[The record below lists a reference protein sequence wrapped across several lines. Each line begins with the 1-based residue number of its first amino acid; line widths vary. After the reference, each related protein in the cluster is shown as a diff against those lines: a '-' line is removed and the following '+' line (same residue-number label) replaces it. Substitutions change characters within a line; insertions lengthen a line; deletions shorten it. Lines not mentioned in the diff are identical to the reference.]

1 MKQLFIFVVLSS
13 FFTSCTTREVSPT
26 RESRLIIDTIY
37 QQRVMAMQLEL
48 DSICKIYMDSV
59 YHRAVDSMLK
69 ERQAEI
75 IQLVK

>member
-1 MKQLFIFVVLSS
+1 MKLIFIFIAFYFVL
-13 FFTSCTTREVSPT
+13 TSCTTREVAPT

-37 QQRVMAMQLEL
+37 QQRVMAMQTEL

-59 YHRAVDSMLK
+59 YQRAVDSMIA

-75 IQLVK
+75 IQLIK

>member
-1 MKQLFIFVVLSS
+1 MKQFFIFITFYF
-13 FFTSCTTREVSPT
+13 FFTSCTTREVAPT

-37 QQRVMAMQLEL
+37 QQKVMAMQMEL

-59 YHRAVDSMLK
+59 YQRAVDSMIA

-75 IQLVK
+75 LQLVK